1 MEELKN
7 AVTQQKIKI
16 KHSALIECF
25 RQGLLPL
32 HHEVSRSLQNS
43 IRSSLSEYG
52 VRPWSLCPECEV
64 DSKNGFV
71 HIGRVF
77 RQEVIDKIDK
87 DTPFCPNELFVIV
100 VHLLRTLHIYLC
112 DMGTNGLKQM
122 ANKEQTDVAN
132 FMSVD
137 LLKRQIHDYHRYN
150 LNSRR
155 CDEFVKILASNVKL
169 NLIFENPCEVLK
181 AFSAKGPYRNISV
194 IEDLPVL
201 AVVSSISNCGVFAKY
216 LNIDVRTRKELLVK
230 VTLRVYEHKTDY
242 ITRYA
247 YSFLLK
253 L

>member
-16 KHSALIECF
+16 KHGALIECF

-64 DSKNGFV
+64 DSKNGLV

-100 VHLLRTLHIYLC
+100 VHLLRNLHIYLC
-112 DMGTNGLKQM
+112 DMVTHDLKQIDT
-122 ANKEQTDVAN
+122 KEQTHVAN
-132 FMSVD
+132 FMSVN
-137 LLKRQIHDYHRYN
+137 LVKRRIIDSHRSI

-155 CDEFVKILASNVKL
+155 FDEFVKTLASNVKL
-169 NLIFENPCEVLK
+169 NLIFENHCEVLK
-181 AFSAKGPYRNISV
+181 AFSAKGPYRNIAV

-201 AVVSSISNCGVFAKY
+201 AVVSSISNCVVFAKY

-230 VTLRVYEHKTDY
+230 VSHRVH
-242 ITRYA
+242 
-247 YSFLLK
+247 
-253 L
+253 